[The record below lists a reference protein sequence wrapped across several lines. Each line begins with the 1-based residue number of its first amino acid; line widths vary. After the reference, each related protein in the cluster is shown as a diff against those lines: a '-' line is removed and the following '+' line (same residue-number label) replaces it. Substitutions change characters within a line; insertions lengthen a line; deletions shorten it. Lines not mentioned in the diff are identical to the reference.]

1 MGKKVLVVDDERDC
15 LEIASISLRLFGDW
29 EVFQADNV
37 ELGLQKAM
45 DLKPDIVLLDY
56 YIDDMTGGEFLTKL
70 RAIKDL
76 DDIPVVVYSGSPD
89 AARKDP
95 ALVGRVEILAK
106 PLNPDSLSD
115 TLKRI
120 MGEHQA

>member
-1 MGKKVLVVDDERDC
+1 MLVVDDERDC

-56 YIDDMTGGEFLTKL
+56 YIDDMTGGEFHTKL